1 MSCECQALACD
12 HLGANVILCGS
23 RDAIW
28 GSCDIYQLF
37 FPCSECAVSD
47 EPRTQ
52 LHRFPKAKVSKD
64 IKITDIYT
72 RYQINNSNVSDNQCT
87 YCTMP
92 YVTIYL

>member
-1 MSCECQALACD
+1 M
-12 HLGANVILCGS
+12 
-23 RDAIW
+23 

-72 RYQINNSNVSDNQCT
+72 RVSNKQ
-87 YCTMP
+87 
-92 YVTIYL
+92 